1 MFADSDS
8 QGKALE
14 WVAVRSATLPF
25 ALYFTQYSDLG
36 FKTKQLK
43 TKAKVKWNKINFKS
57 TKDLHKEEHQ
67 NNHCV
72 YFWGEGE

>member
-25 ALYFTQYSDLG
+25 ALYLTQYSDLG

-43 TKAKVKWNKINFKS
+43 TKAKVK
-57 TKDLHKEEHQ
+57 
-67 NNHCV
+67 
-72 YFWGEGE
+72 